1 MDHRLRERPLYVPEV
16 PPLALN
22 LVLSNSMNSPL
33 QIFLMKSW
41 LLLIL
46 TASYALFGCNQP
58 TQTTTVTLDTLSFEW
73 SAPLMEGSNPAQVTV
88 SVNPQEL
95 LGDLWK
101 EGMKIQKVVLKKAE
115 ISAENNAD
123 FTDIQSLVLSLAS
136 NNPQL
141 HMQEIASA
149 SPVQPAY
156 NKASLTPAT
165 QSKIDEFFGE
175 KEFYMVLDAS
185 LKGDRDQDLRLTGQ
199 FTLEITFR

>member
-58 TQTTTVTLDTLSFEW
+58 TQTTTVTLDALNFEW

>member
-1 MDHRLRERPLYVPEV
+1 MDHRLRERPLYVPEI

-22 LVLSNSMNSPL
+22 LVLSNSIDSL
-33 QIFLMKSW
+33 LSFLPMKSW
-41 LLLIL
+41 LLVIL

-58 TQTTTVTLDTLSFEW
+58 TQTTTVTLDTLGFEW

-123 FTDIQSLVLSLAS
+123 FADIQSLVLSMAS

>member
-1 MDHRLRERPLYVPEV
+1 MDHRLRERPLYVPEI
-16 PPLALN
+16 PPFALN
-22 LVLSNSMNSPL
+22 LVLSNS
-33 QIFLMKSW
+33 IDFLLSFLPMKSW

-46 TASYALFGCNQP
+46 TASYLLFGCNQP
-58 TQTTTVTLDTLSFEW
+58 TQTTTVTLDTLGFEW

-123 FTDIQSLVLSLAS
+123 FADIQSLVLSMAS

-165 QSKIDEFFGE
+165 QSKIDKFFGE

>member
-1 MDHRLRERPLYVPEV
+1 MDHRLRERPLYVPEI
-16 PPLALN
+16 PPFALN
-22 LVLSNSMNSPL
+22 LVLSNS
-33 QIFLMKSW
+33 IDFLLSFLPMKSW

-46 TASYALFGCNQP
+46 TASYLLFGCNQP
-58 TQTTTVTLDTLSFEW
+58 TQTTTVTLDTLGFEW

-123 FTDIQSLVLSLAS
+123 FADVQSLVLSMAS

-165 QSKIDEFFGE
+165 QSKIDQFFGE

>member
-1 MDHRLRERPLYVPEV
+1 
-16 PPLALN
+16 
-22 LVLSNSMNSPL
+22 
-33 QIFLMKSW
+33 MKSW
-41 LLLIL
+41 LLVIL

-58 TQTTTVTLDTLSFEW
+58 TQTTTVTLDTLGFEW

-123 FTDIQSLVLSLAS
+123 FADIQSLVLSMAS

-185 LKGDRDQDLRLTGQ
+185 LKGDRDQDLRLIGQ

>member
-58 TQTTTVTLDTLSFEW
+58 TQTTTVTLDALSFEW

>member
-1 MDHRLRERPLYVPEV
+1 MDHRLRERPLYVPEI
-16 PPLALN
+16 PPFALN
-22 LVLSNSMNSPL
+22 LVPSNSMNSPL
-33 QIFLMKSW
+33 QIFPMKSW

-58 TQTTTVTLDTLSFEW
+58 TQTTTVTLDTLGFEW

-88 SVNPQEL
+88 RVNPQEL

-123 FTDIQSLVLSLAS
+123 FADIQSLVLSMAS

>member
-1 MDHRLRERPLYVPEV
+1 MDHRLRERPLYIPEI
-16 PPLALN
+16 PPYTLN
-22 LVLSNSMNSPL
+22 LVPSNSMNSPL
-33 QIFLMKSW
+33 QIFPMKSW

-58 TQTTTVTLDTLSFEW
+58 TQTTTVTLDTLGFEW

-123 FTDIQSLVLSLAS
+123 FADIQSLVLSMAS

>member
-1 MDHRLRERPLYVPEV
+1 
-16 PPLALN
+16 
-22 LVLSNSMNSPL
+22 
-33 QIFLMKSW
+33 MKSW

-46 TASYALFGCNQP
+46 TASYLLFGCNQP
-58 TQTTTVTLDTLSFEW
+58 TQTTTVTLDTLGFEW

-123 FTDIQSLVLSLAS
+123 FADVQSFVLSMAS

-165 QSKIDEFFGE
+165 QSKIDKFFGE

>member
-1 MDHRLRERPLYVPEV
+1 
-16 PPLALN
+16 
-22 LVLSNSMNSPL
+22 MNSPL
-33 QIFLMKSW
+33 QIFPMKSW

-58 TQTTTVTLDTLSFEW
+58 TQTTTVTLDTLGFEW

-123 FTDIQSLVLSLAS
+123 FADIQSLVLSMAS